1 MRDISCFQMNDAIC
15 FIGSVR
21 EWVSTDIQM
30 TDSSLSLKLE
40 APDQEFR
47 EGSDT
52 VLKLTTCR
60 TRITG

>member
-1 MRDISCFQMNDAIC
+1 MNDAVC

-21 EWVSTDIQM
+21 EWVPTDIQM

>member
-1 MRDISCFQMNDAIC
+1 MTLFVLLEVS
-15 FIGSVR
+15 GSGCPQKYC
-21 EWVSTDIQM
+21 TDIQM